1 MRNIPAKGGAFI
13 FCFAMWYN
21 SIVINPQ
28 EEQLMRQYNKVYLEI
43 TNRCNL
49 RCSFCPGTRRPP
61 RTMSPTEFRL
71 LAEKLRP
78 ATRYLYLH
86 LMGEPLL
93 HPELPALLAIAGEL
107 DFLVNITTNGTL
119 LPQVGETLLA
129 APAVRKVSISLHS
142 LEANDSRAFS
152 AYLGSCISFAR
163 RAAAAGKLTGLRL
176 WNLDGSLPGQN
187 DLNAPMLEEL
197 HRAFPGEWPPVRE
210 GHKIAE
216 RIYLEFG
223 ERFEWP
229 DLSAGEREG
238 DAFCYGLRD
247 QFGVLCDGTV
257 VPCCLDHEGDLALG
271 NLFTQPLEEIL
282 SSPRARAIYE
292 SFSGRQ
298 AREELCRKCGYARRF
313 IR

>member
-1 MRNIPAKGGAFI
+1 
-13 FCFAMWYN
+13 
-21 SIVINPQ
+21 
-28 EEQLMRQYNKVYLEI
+28 MRQYNKVYLEI

-61 RTMSPTEFRL
+61 RTMSPAEFRL

-119 LPQVGETLLA
+119 LPQVGEALLA

-142 LEANDSRAFS
+142 LEANDSRVFS
-152 AYLGSCISFAR
+152 AYLGSCISFAK

-216 RIYLEFG
+216 RTYLEFG

-257 VPCCLDHEGDLALG
+257 VPCCWTTRVTWPWEISLPSRWRRSFPHRGQGQSMRAFRGGKPGRSYAGNAAMPAALSADMG
-271 NLFTQPLEEIL
+271 QP
-282 SSPRARAIYE
+282 ST
-292 SFSGRQ
+292 F
-298 AREELCRKCGYARRF
+298 
-313 IR
+313 

>member
-1 MRNIPAKGGAFI
+1 M
-13 FCFAMWYN
+13 
-21 SIVINPQ
+21 
-28 EEQLMRQYNKVYLEI
+28 
-43 TNRCNL
+43 
-49 RCSFCPGTRRPP
+49 
-61 RTMSPTEFRL
+61 
-71 LAEKLRP
+71 
-78 ATRYLYLH
+78 
-86 LMGEPLL
+86 
-93 HPELPALLAIAGEL
+93 
-107 DFLVNITTNGTL
+107 NITTNGTL
-119 LPQVGETLLA
+119 LPQVGEALLA

-142 LEANDSRAFS
+142 LEANDSRVFS
-152 AYLGSCISFAR
+152 AYLGSCISFAK
-163 RAAAAGKLTGLRL
+163 RAAAAGKLTELRL

-187 DLNAPMLEEL
+187 DLNAPILEEL

-216 RIYLEFG
+216 RTYLEFG

-292 SFSGRQ
+292 SFRGGKPGRS
-298 AREELCRKCGYARRF
+298 YAGNAAMPAALSADMGQPSTF
-313 IR
+313 

>member
-1 MRNIPAKGGAFI
+1 M
-13 FCFAMWYN
+13 
-21 SIVINPQ
+21 
-28 EEQLMRQYNKVYLEI
+28 
-43 TNRCNL
+43 
-49 RCSFCPGTRRPP
+49 
-61 RTMSPTEFRL
+61 
-71 LAEKLRP
+71 
-78 ATRYLYLH
+78 
-86 LMGEPLL
+86 
-93 HPELPALLAIAGEL
+93 
-107 DFLVNITTNGTL
+107 
-119 LPQVGETLLA
+119 
-129 APAVRKVSISLHS
+129 
-142 LEANDSRAFS
+142 
-152 AYLGSCISFAR
+152 
-163 RAAAAGKLTGLRL
+163 LTGLRL

-216 RIYLEFG
+216 RTYLEFG

>member
-1 MRNIPAKGGAFI
+1 LNITADFSPFP
-13 FCFAMWYN
+13 WYN
-21 SIVINPQ
+21 SIVTNPQ

-61 RTMSPTEFRL
+61 RTMSPAEFRL

-107 DFLVNITTNGTL
+107 NFLVNITTNGTL

-152 AYLGSCISFAR
+152 AYLGSCISFAK

>member
-1 MRNIPAKGGAFI
+1 
-13 FCFAMWYN
+13 
-21 SIVINPQ
+21 
-28 EEQLMRQYNKVYLEI
+28 MRQYNKVYLEI

-61 RTMSPTEFRL
+61 RTMSPAEFRL

-107 DFLVNITTNGTL
+107 NFLVNITTNGTL

-142 LEANDSRAFS
+142 LEANDSRVFS
-152 AYLGSCISFAR
+152 AYLGSCISFAK

-271 NLFTQPLEEIL
+271 NLFTQPLEEI
-282 SSPRARAIYE
+282 RGKAVTVRTGHRKNVKTNCVC
-292 SFSGRQ
+292 SGAHCAAVGGSAALRM
-298 AREELCRKCGYARRF
+298 RRTPCG
-313 IR
+313 

>member
-1 MRNIPAKGGAFI
+1 
-13 FCFAMWYN
+13 
-21 SIVINPQ
+21 
-28 EEQLMRQYNKVYLEI
+28 MRQYNKVYLEI

-61 RTMSPTEFRL
+61 RTMSPAEFRL

-107 DFLVNITTNGTL
+107 NFLVNITTNGTL
-119 LPQVGETLLA
+119 LPQAGEALLA

-142 LEANDSRAFS
+142 LEANDSRVFS
-152 AYLGSCISFAR
+152 AYLGSCISFAK

-216 RIYLEFG
+216 RTYLEFG

-271 NLFTQPLEEIL
+271 NLFTQPLEEDDFPHRGQGQSMRAFRGGKPGRSYAGNAAMPAAL
-282 SSPRARAIYE
+282 SADMGQPST
-292 SFSGRQ
+292 F
-298 AREELCRKCGYARRF
+298 
-313 IR
+313 